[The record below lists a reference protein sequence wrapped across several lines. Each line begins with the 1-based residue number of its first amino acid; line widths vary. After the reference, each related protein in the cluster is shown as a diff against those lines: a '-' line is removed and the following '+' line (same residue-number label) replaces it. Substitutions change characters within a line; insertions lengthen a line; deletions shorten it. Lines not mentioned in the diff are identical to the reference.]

1 MLNCLVWNNIVVKMF
16 QKVQGVI
23 DVYICV
29 LMTGYERCTVSVSY
43 THLDVYKRQV

>member
-1 MLNCLVWNNIVVKMF
+1 MCIRDRNNIVVKML

-29 LMTGYERCTVSVSY
+29 LMTGYERGTVSINFII
-43 THLDVYKRQV
+43 QVI